1 MCPKPADIGREPRK
15 YPVFGMTIVQYRSG
29 QGCFP
34 ETFSAG
40 FHFSWCESDT
50 IRDPNPG
57 NGPQSGKMDYWHAE
71 LQLGMREQSGKI
83 AQVLGRVVSDLI
95 PFWTGGNIVC
105 LVPRSRSPRPRFLWA
120 RECGRWT

>member
-1 MCPKPADIGREPRK
+1 MWPKPADIGREPRK

-57 NGPQSGKMDYWHAE
+57 NGPQSGKTII
-71 LQLGMREQSGKI
+71 GMRNCNWACESKVGKSRKFW
-83 AQVLGRVVSDLI
+83 AEWCLI
-95 PFWTGGNIVC
+95 
-105 LVPRSRSPRPRFLWA
+105 
-120 RECGRWT
+120 